1 MRKFLSPLLLMGI
14 LTSLQVG
21 AQVADVS
28 RITAA
33 VDQHYNHLKS
43 FKADFTE
50 TYSGNGISRTESGT
64 LWLKKPGKMLWQYA
78 EPHPKVFVTDG
89 KTAYFY
95 VPGELQARKTPLKK
109 LDDFR
114 SPLRYLL
121 GNTKLSKEFPGL
133 QIVPGPPGTT
143 TLAGVPKGM
152 EDRISDVLLTI
163 QNSRITGI
171 RITQLDSST
180 TDFQFRNIQENVQVS
195 DAKFRP
201 DVPAGVQWIES
212 EDLNPD

>member
-1 MRKFLSPLLLMGI
+1 MRRFLPLLL
-14 LTSLQVG
+14 LTSVLASLPLWSQATGVQ
-21 AQVADVS
+21 QVAD
-28 RITAA
+28 A
-33 VDQHYNHLKS
+33 VDHQYNHLKS

-64 LWLKKPGKMLWQYA
+64 LWLKKPGKMLWQYTD
-78 EPHPKVFVTDG
+78 PHPKVFVTDG

-121 GNTKLSKEFPGL
+121 GNTKLTKEFAGL
-133 QIVPGPPGTT
+133 QIVPGPPGTV
-143 TLAGVPKGM
+143 TLAGIPKGM
-152 EDRISDVLLTI
+152 EDRVTDVRLTV
-163 QNSRITGI
+163 QNSQITGI
-171 RITQLDSST
+171 RIAQMDGSI
-180 TDFQFRNIQENVQVS
+180 TDFQFRNIQESVQVS
-195 DAKFRP
+195 DARFRP
-201 DVPAGVQWIES
+201 EVPPGVHWIEG